1 MTEFELLSL
10 FNEFFDAT
18 FARLNDFMAG
28 TFAMLI
34 TAYFASAKLNRKMT
48 ALVVL
53 LYTLFAIATI
63 IPVLMATG
71 RFVRTAGQL
80 KVASTRPDS
89 IIGDLFPM
97 FPSEALVM
105 PTMAILLLGAFA
117 GTLVFF
123 FQARKSKAP
132 GFNL

>member
-1 MTEFELLSL
+1 MTEFELLTL

-34 TAYFASAKLNRKMT
+34 TAYFAGAKLNRKMT

-53 LYTLFAIATI
+53 LYTLFAIATVT
-63 IPVLMATG
+63 PVLMATN
-71 RFVRTAGQL
+71 RFVRAADQL
-80 KVASTRPDS
+80 KVASIRPDS
-89 IIGDLFPM
+89 IIGDLFPI
-97 FPSEALVM
+97 FPSETLVM

-123 FQARKSKAP
+123 FQARKSKVQ
-132 GFNL
+132 GFTP